1 MGGFLVFLFLLGLG
15 FFFGRMNERKH
26 FASLHQREEDLSHI
40 TISTVK
46 KLPEGY
52 VSSAFVTGNVVI
64 SIDYFKRIAAALRTL
79 VGGRIGS
86 YTTLIERAR
95 REAILRMKEQAQENG
110 ASHVANVRIET
121 SSVFQNASQ
130 QLGSLE
136 VYAYGTALK

>member
-1 MGGFLVFLFLLGLG
+1 MGGFLVFLLLLAIG
-15 FFFGRMNERKH
+15 FFFGRMNERNH
-26 FASLHQREEDLSHI
+26 FSSLLRREHELSHI
-40 TISTVK
+40 TLSTVK
-46 KLPEGY
+46 KIPDGY
-52 VSSAFVTGNVVI
+52 VASEFVTGNVVV
-64 SIDYFKRIAAALRTL
+64 SIDYFKRIAAAFRTL

-95 REAILRMKEQAQENG
+95 REAVLRMKEQAQMEG
-110 ASHVANVRIET
+110 ANHIANVRIET